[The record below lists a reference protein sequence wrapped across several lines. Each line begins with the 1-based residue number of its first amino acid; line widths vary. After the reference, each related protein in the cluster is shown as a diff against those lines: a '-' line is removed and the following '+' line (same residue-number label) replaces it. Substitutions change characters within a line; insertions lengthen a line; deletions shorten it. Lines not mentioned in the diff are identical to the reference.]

1 MLLLFWPP
9 LPKMSCKVGLLV
21 VLGGMRGLFVVL
33 GGAGRLVVVVVAVVL
48 AVVLCVVVL
57 TIVGGFGLGLTSLEM
72 ALLLLKPPSLAEKLN
87 GRRRT
92 QNNELST
99 VDNAIDYRI
108 SQDIAPSTTFLM
120 GICCTP
126 SPFHTAKLNDSAINL
141 IMTIEY
147 FPPRIDRHDL
157 GIKYY

>member
-21 VLGGMRGLFVVL
+21 VFGGTRGLFVVL
-33 GGAGRLVVVVVAVVL
+33 GGAGRLVVVVVL

-57 TIVGGFGLGLTSLEM
+57 TIVGLGLTSFEM
-72 ALLLLKPPSLAEKLN
+72 ALLLKPSLAEKLN

-99 VDNAIDYRI
+99 VDNTIDYRI
-108 SQDIAPSTTFLM
+108 SQDIALSTTFLM

-147 FPPRIDRHDL
+147 FASRISR
-157 GIKYY
+157 